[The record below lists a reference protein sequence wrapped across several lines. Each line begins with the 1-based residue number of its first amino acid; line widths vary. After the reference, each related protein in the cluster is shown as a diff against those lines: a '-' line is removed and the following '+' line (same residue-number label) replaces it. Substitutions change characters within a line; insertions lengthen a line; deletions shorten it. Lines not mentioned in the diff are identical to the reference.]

1 MAPGMQLISYPETNK
16 MDNSHLHAKRFY
28 LRNSIAL
35 FYLLS
40 LGYFSGNFSP
50 DFVHASEPAPSREE
64 SQFKIYIAG
73 KEVGKEK
80 FTILTSADSVNSSSI
95 LEFQEPG
102 NNGRKVKIETQLTA
116 NSRFLPRSYSL
127 KTDVD
132 GHKGLMVGT
141 FTPGQVMFEIKGDG
155 ISRKSGLLIGDQCQ
169 ILDSNIFHHFT
180 YIARAFDFEQKK
192 SQSFEVV
199 VPQELDDGVLKVS
212 NVGKEFIFLRGKGK
226 DLIHLRGDSGQLL
239 IDLWIDSRRILHKIA
254 IPAKQIEVIRMD

>member
-1 MAPGMQLISYPETNK
+1 MAPGMPLISYPETNK
-16 MDNSHLHAKRFY
+16 MNNSHLHAKRFY

-35 FYLLS
+35 FCLLS
-40 LGYFSGNFSP
+40 LEIYMP
-50 DFVHASEPAPSREE
+50 AFVQAREPAPSREE

-80 FTILTSADSVNSSSI
+80 FAILTSTDSVSSSSI

-102 NNGRKVKIETQLTA
+102 KNGRKVKIETQLTA
-116 NSRFLPRSYSL
+116 NSRFLPSSYSL

-132 GHKGLMVGT
+132 GQKGMIVGT
-141 FTPGQVMFEIKGDG
+141 FTPGQAMFEIKESGN
-155 ISRKSGLLIGDQCQ
+155 SRKSGLLVGDQYQ

-180 YIARAFDFEQKK
+180 FIARAFDFEQKK

-199 VPQELDDGVLKVS
+199 VPQELDNGVLKVT
-212 NVGKEFIFLRGKGK
+212 NVGMDFILLRGKGK

-239 IDLWIDSRRILHKIA
+239 IDLWIDSQRILHKIA
-254 IPAKQIEVIRMD
+254 IPAKQVEVIRMD